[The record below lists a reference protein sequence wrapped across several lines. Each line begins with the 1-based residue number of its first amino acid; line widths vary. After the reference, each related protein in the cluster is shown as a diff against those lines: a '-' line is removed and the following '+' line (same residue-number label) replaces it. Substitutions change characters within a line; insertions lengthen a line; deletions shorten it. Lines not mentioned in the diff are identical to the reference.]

1 MGVADWFGKPFFPLF
16 PFSFKFFCI
25 RIALIIND
33 LQLSVFLVLGNR
45 LDIVLTS
52 NIEITDT
59 HPEKTNRLLNPP
71 SHSLTHTHMQ
81 NISTSTNNVIAA
93 FLANSGQFASVTFKS
108 NPKPAAEFKGV
119 VLEKVTTGVFRS
131 GVNFAN
137 LTSVKEGIANNERG
151 EVQPLA
157 WGEWV
162 NFPFVIAHKGER
174 FLRLT
179 TVNGAKSKSTF
190 KVNGVEVNRDEF
202 EKFLVPSARSG
213 AKAATE
219 VFNIKES
226 NLVSFNGEVAEA
238 ALVG

>member
-1 MGVADWFGKPFFPLF
+1 MELAGGIGNPFFLRF
-16 PFSFKFFCI
+16 PFSFKFFCN

-33 LQLSVFLVLGNR
+33 LRLSVFLVLGNR
-45 LDIVLTS
+45 LVIGSTS
-52 NIEITDT
+52 NIEITNT
-59 HPEKTNRLLNPP
+59 RPAHITLPLT
-71 SHSLTHTHMQ
+71 HSLTPTPTHMQ
-81 NISTSTNNVIAA
+81 NMSTNTNNVIAA

-179 TVNGAKSKSTF
+179 TVNGAKSKSVF